1 MSFCYQPLNP
11 RTDFCMTYLNED
23 QLLPSESGVHHF
35 LFLYRQSNAVG
46 GLTRERRSH
55 LRGSTDVSAAPPTS
69 NSINSRLHHLFM
81 TF

>member
-46 GLTRERRSH
+46 GLTRERR
-55 LRGSTDVSAAPPTS
+55 AANLEFDQLQTS
-69 NSINSRLHHLFM
+69 SFVYDLLTLH
-81 TF
+81 